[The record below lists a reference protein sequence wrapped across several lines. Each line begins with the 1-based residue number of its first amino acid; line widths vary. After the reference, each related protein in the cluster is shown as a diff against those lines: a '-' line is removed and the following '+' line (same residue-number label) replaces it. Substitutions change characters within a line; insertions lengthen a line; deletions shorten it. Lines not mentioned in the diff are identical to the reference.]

1 MQHIDIAN
9 LCAGSFRDPSG
20 AVYFGD
26 DCVYRTINA
35 CYADEWEQIK
45 KSGFFESALAKKLIL
60 PFEELNETTSD
71 CYNILK
77 SPLLPFVSYPYE
89 WSFGQYKDAALHTLD
104 VLDECLKFG
113 LVLKDATAYNIQ
125 FLDGKPVFIDLLSF
139 AVRDM
144 HKPWEAYLQYCKH
157 FLAPLALMAKRSV
170 SCGRMMETWIE
181 GLPLDLVSSI
191 LPWKTKLSAS
201 LGIHIHMHAKM
212 QTKYGDARQAKEK
225 VRAVSLKEDALQ
237 KLSQSL
243 RYAVNSLELPQSLQT
258 EWGDY
263 YNDTNYTELGAED
276 KRSYLEKIA
285 SENPQKTLAADLGAN
300 QGVYSRFLSKYY
312 AKVLALDIDYL
323 AVEKFYQALKSEEH
337 TNILPLVFDLG
348 NPSPNIGWANKERMT
363 FIERCKASYVSAL
376 ALVHHLCFTAGIP
389 LFKIAEYFSTIIET
403 KGILAFEF
411 VPLEDSQVQRLLAV
425 RENPF
430 PDYNLSSCIAE
441 FSKYFALVEQHQ
453 VTDSK
458 RTILIFKKMENS
470 K

>member
-1 MQHIDIAN
+1 MQDFN
-9 LCAGSFRDPSG
+9 TTKLCAGSFRDPSG
-20 AVYFGD
+20 AVYLGEN
-26 DCVYRTINA
+26 CVYRTINQ
-35 CYADEWEQIK
+35 CYANEWEQIK
-45 KSGFFESALAKKLIL
+45 RTDFFASAIEKKLIL
-60 PFEELNETTSD
+60 PFEEVESENTP
-71 CYNILK
+71 CYKILK

-104 VLDECLKFG
+104 VLDECLKFD

-125 FLDGKPVFIDLLSF
+125 FFHGKPVFIDLLSF
-139 AVRDM
+139 EVRDKN
-144 HKPWEAYLQYCKH
+144 KPWEAYLQFCKH

-191 LPWKTKLSAS
+191 LPWKTKFSAS

-212 QTKYGDARQAKEK
+212 QAKYGDARQAKEK
-225 VRAVSLKEDALQ
+225 VNAVSLKEDALL

-243 RYAVNSLELPQSLQT
+243 RYAVNSLKLPQSLQT

-263 YNDTNYTELGAED
+263 YNDTNYTENGAND
-276 KRSYLEKIA
+276 KREYLEKIA
-285 SENPQKTLAADLGAN
+285 SENTKKTLAVDLGAN

-312 AKVLALDIDYL
+312 ENVLALDIDYL
-323 AVEKFYQALKSEEH
+323 AVEKFYRVLKEEPH

-389 LFKIAEYFSTIIET
+389 LFKIAEYFSTIIE
-403 KGILAFEF
+403 KDGILAFEF

-430 PDYNLSSCIAE
+430 PEYTLENCIQE
-441 FSKYFALVEQHQ
+441 FNNYFTLLEQHQ

-458 RTILIFKKMENS
+458 RTILIFKR
-470 K
+470 